1 MRKAPCGVVRGR
13 SRSSLPASLR
23 RYLPNSIGVGPGPSA
38 PLARDD
44 KHSVIVALQRGLQDI
59 VEFIGLGVESSG
71 SLARVNE
78 HSTIAAASQKT
89 QDTLLDFAGA
99 SGRCVLPS
107 TKTASGLACGLQDYE
122 NIEIVNHSLCR
133 PTAGTLCSD
142 AIGANNAVPPGRHPS
157 VRCASDASAK
167 KVPEEVS
174 LEVWRRLSE
183 LAVQGQEWCV
193 QHHFSGLGGIPFI
206 QVSSENIAP
215 PLSSLVTQAI
225 PVNNLITSL
234 TDERAR
240 FSVYI
245 PIVYI
250 TVLSTRSASAVR
262 YHTFSDSSRRLK
274 DAAIG
279 DCGRPVLD
287 KYDGPVL
294 LTESPWFPSS
304 LESMDTPPKPPPSVR
319 GFSPAII
326 PPESNFE
333 LPDEVHD
340 VRALPAPKRVKS
352 KADPEVKD
360 GSGRKRKRSPEESA
374 TGSGGGAN
382 VVRSVEPS
390 WQKYRV
396 PSETYSAT
404 AAGPHPPSF
413 KWGPH
418 QPALEQNDAKAEPRP
433 HPRLPQLCH
442 QRFGPGYQ
450 AGCLSAKG

>member
-193 QHHFSGLGGIPFI
+193 QHHFSGLGG
-206 QVSSENIAP
+206 
-215 PLSSLVTQAI
+215 T
-225 PVNNLITSL
+225 
-234 TDERAR
+234 
-240 FSVYI
+240 Y
-245 PIVYI
+245 
-250 TVLSTRSASAVR
+250 ASFR
-262 YHTFSDSSRRLK
+262 
-274 DAAIG
+274 
-279 DCGRPVLD
+279 
-287 KYDGPVL
+287 
-294 LTESPWFPSS
+294 
-304 LESMDTPPKPPPSVR
+304 
-319 GFSPAII
+319 
-326 PPESNFE
+326 
-333 LPDEVHD
+333 
-340 VRALPAPKRVKS
+340 
-352 KADPEVKD
+352 
-360 GSGRKRKRSPEESA
+360 
-374 TGSGGGAN
+374 
-382 VVRSVEPS
+382 
-390 WQKYRV
+390 
-396 PSETYSAT
+396 
-404 AAGPHPPSF
+404 
-413 KWGPH
+413 
-418 QPALEQNDAKAEPRP
+418 
-433 HPRLPQLCH
+433 
-442 QRFGPGYQ
+442 
-450 AGCLSAKG
+450 GCLCVLG